1 MNGYCATGTDTR
13 EFTKVAE
20 SEFIFSHL
28 FLVIKTELNCELL
41 NKYECVYYFDTCYLR
56 NTHSGY
62 LFINKKKSFAKLV
75 DLHLASS
82 GSYMPEYLCDYFY
95 LL

>member
-13 EFTKVAE
+13 EFTKAAE
-20 SEFIFSHL
+20 SEFIFSQL
-28 FLVIKTELNCELL
+28 FLVINCELL
-41 NKYECVYYFDTCYLR
+41 NKYECGYYFDTCYLS

-62 LFINKKKSFAKLV
+62 LFINKKKSFPKLV
-75 DLHLASS
+75 DLYLASS
-82 GSYMPEYLCDYFY
+82 GFISYMPEYLYDYFY